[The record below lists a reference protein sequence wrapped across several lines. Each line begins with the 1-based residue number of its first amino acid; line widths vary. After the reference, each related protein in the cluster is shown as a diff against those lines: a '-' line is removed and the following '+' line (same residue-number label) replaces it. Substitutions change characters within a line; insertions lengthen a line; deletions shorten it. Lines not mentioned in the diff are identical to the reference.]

1 MRKLLFVIFI
11 LLTPYTAMSQ
21 VGVNFEHLT
30 FNEALI
36 KAKESNKMVFVDCYT
51 SWCGP
56 CKKLASDV
64 FPQKEVGDYIN
75 ERFISVKYDVEQE
88 ENKFIAKDFKINA
101 YPTLLIVSPDGK
113 LIDKIIGYHTAEKL
127 IESIEYSFDRS
138 KSLSGLKEKYQSND
152 KDKQALLDYYNKL
165 IISKSDEAASIG
177 EKLYESLTDEE
188 KKSEQ
193 FWSFYSD
200 EKITFYNSARF
211 KYLTN
216 NYNTFCNNIGK
227 DKVDKILIREWLKF
241 LKTGISF
248 KSSISKNDL
257 NNIKKEYRLL
267 GFGKEHKLNS
277 VYKLALACNNKDI
290 PEIIK
295 VYKRYFSAND
305 KNIMYWAPVTD
316 IITKSGTSKD
326 KIRWIEVSEKLKS
339 IAIEDYMRV
348 AISYVIDEFKK

>member
-1 MRKLLFVIFI
+1 MRKLFFVIFI
-11 LLTPYTAMSQ
+11 LLVPYAAKSQ
-21 VGVNFEHLT
+21 VGVDFEHLT
-30 FNEALI
+30 FKEALS
-36 KAKESNKMVFVDCYT
+36 KAKESNKMVFIDCYT

-64 FPQKEVGDYIN
+64 FPQKSVGDYIN

-101 YPTLLIVSPDGK
+101 YPTLLIISSDGK
-113 LIDKIIGYHTAEKL
+113 LVDKIIGYQTAEKL

-138 KSLSGLKEKYQSND
+138 KSLSGLKEKYLSND

-177 EKLYESLTDEE
+177 EKLYESLTDDE
-188 KKSEQ
+188 KKSGQ

-200 EKITFYNSARF
+200 EKITIYKSARF

-248 KSSISKNDL
+248 KSSISKSDL
-257 NNIKKEYRLL
+257 NNIKNEYKSL
-267 GFGKEHKLNS
+267 GFAKEQKLNS
-277 VYKLALACNNKDI
+277 VYKLALACNRKDI

-305 KNIMYWAPVTD
+305 KNIMFWAPVTD
-316 IITKSGTSKD
+316 IITKSATAKD
-326 KIRWIEVSEKLKS
+326 KIEWIEVSEKLKS
-339 IAIEDYMRV
+339 IAVEEYMRV
-348 AISYVIDEFKK
+348 AISYVIGELKK